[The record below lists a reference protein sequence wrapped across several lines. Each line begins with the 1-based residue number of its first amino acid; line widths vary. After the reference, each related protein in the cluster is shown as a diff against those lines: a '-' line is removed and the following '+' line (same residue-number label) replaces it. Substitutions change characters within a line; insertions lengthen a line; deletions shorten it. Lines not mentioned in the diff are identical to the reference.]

1 MNTSRIWGIILGL
14 LFFLMSFLTS
24 EVQADDNDCLS
35 SVSQI
40 KDNLYFKIAK
50 SLLIE
55 GKEPKDVN
63 KKDIISAIWKIPAAK
78 VLASSCLV
86 QQLFTKG
93 LAEYSK
99 NQTFYDKYLP
109 EFGSLAQNVTPRLM
123 QKANVRTKLE
133 NLELPATARLKVDR
147 NASTKTLNVRIHN
160 PTLKH
165 KSCPN
170 CLHAAISKPWIST
183 GAYAKPGQMVKV
195 KIPKAFVGKF
205 GIQLGCHTDD
215 LLRNNLKRWARGTP
229 NIRPARVTQ
238 TYPRE
243 SLKEE

>member
-109 EFGSLAQNVTPRLM
+109 EFGSLAQQKVIPMLM

-133 NLELPATARLKVDR
+133 NLELPAMARLKVDR

-170 CLHAAISKPWIST
+170 CISANLFWVSRNRGYTPSARKPWIST
-183 GAYAKPGQMVKV
+183 GAYAK
-195 KIPKAFVGKF
+195 
-205 GIQLGCHTDD
+205 
-215 LLRNNLKRWARGTP
+215 
-229 NIRPARVTQ
+229 
-238 TYPRE
+238 
-243 SLKEE
+243 